1 MIIQDVDEGLTYLN
15 YTMPVGPG
23 GNATDIDTV
32 TFYIGPNPGCM
43 NEFAENYDPYAN
55 IDDGSCIPFIFG
67 CTDSTMFNYDA
78 VANTDDMPGII
89 S

>member
-1 MIIQDVDEGLTYLN
+1 MDSWGDGWNSAFMTIQDVNEGLTYLN

-55 IDDGSCIPFIFG
+55 IDDGSCILMSVIKMSY
-67 CTDSTMFNYDA
+67 CLLHSR
-78 VANTDDMPGII
+78 
-89 S
+89 